1 MKILVVR
8 FRKEGFYSQ
17 RFAFGGEEGPPACR
31 QGLHSRSLS
40 RIIERPPAGTAPLR
54 GLFSCG
60 TSRSAT
66 SSEPVRAPSQSLDIA
81 PARI

>member
-40 RIIERPPAGTAPLR
+40 RIIERPPAGIAPLR

-60 TSRSAT
+60 ASRSAKH
-66 SSEPVRAPSQSLDIA
+66 
-81 PARI
+81 PANPGESHRCP

>member
-17 RFAFGGEEGPPACR
+17 PFAFGGEEGPPACR

-54 GLFSCG
+54 GLFSCRAV
-60 TSRSAT
+60 TLCKA
-66 SSEPVRAPSQSLDIA
+66 SSEPGRIPSL
-81 PARI
+81 PLNRIG